1 MIIFNIGPFSKDE
14 LTIRFDREGAIKFL
28 DAVPF
33 FLDQATDAVVIDCL
47 QYTRNGVGA
56 AEIELKRRDENHLEI
71 REGRLMLFMSD
82 EAFDYAEFLLRK
94 FLVEGD
100 FVPAEFYSFSRRG
113 RRYDTQVFFLK
124 FSSIENMISSGGR
137 R

>member
-28 DAVPF
+28 NAVSF
-33 FLDQATDAVVIDCL
+33 FLNQVTDAVVIDCL
-47 QYTRNGVGA
+47 QYTRNVVDA
-56 AEIELKRRDENHLEI
+56 AEIELKRKDENHLEI
-71 REGRLMLFMSD
+71 RDGRLMLFISD
-82 EAFDYAEFLLRK
+82 EALEYAEFLLKK

-100 FVPAEFYSFSRRG
+100 FAPAEFYSFSRRG
-113 RRYDTQVFFLK
+113 RKYDTQVFFIK
-124 FSSIENMISSGGR
+124 FSSIESMISSNGR

>member
-28 DAVPF
+28 DAVSF
-33 FLDQATDAVVIDCL
+33 FLNHGTDAVVIDCL

-56 AEIELKRRDENHLEI
+56 AEIELERKDENHLEI
-71 REGRLMLFMSD
+71 RDGRLTLSMSD
-82 EAFDYAEFLLRK
+82 EAFEYAEFLLRK
-94 FLVEGD
+94 FLLEGD
-100 FVPAEFYSFSRRG
+100 FAPAEFYSFSRRS

-124 FSSIENMISSGGR
+124 LSSIESMISSNGR